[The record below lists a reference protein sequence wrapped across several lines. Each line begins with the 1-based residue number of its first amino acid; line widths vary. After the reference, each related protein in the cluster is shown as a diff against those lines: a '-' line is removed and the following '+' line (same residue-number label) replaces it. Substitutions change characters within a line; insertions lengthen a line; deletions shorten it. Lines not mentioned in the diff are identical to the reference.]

1 MRNTNK
7 GFTLIELIMVTIILG
22 ILAAVAIPRY
32 MSTVTKAEEAAE
44 DAVLAALR
52 AGLEN
57 YATTSAM
64 ENGRRSWPTD
74 PFEGAKVDGYR
85 GDTNPFDLNDGEW
98 AYLRDYQNW
107 DESRNMD
114 VAEGRIFHRRGD
126 NSVFSWYYTNEDRN
140 GDQGDDTGE
149 LGGREDYA
157 YETDEN

>member
-44 DAVLAALR
+44 DAVLSAIR

-57 YATTSAM
+57 AATTSAM

-74 PFEGAKVDGYR
+74 PFDVAKVDGHR
-85 GDTNPFDLNDGEW
+85 GDTDPFDLNDGEW
-98 AYLRDYQNW
+98 SYVRDYQNW
-107 DESRNMD
+107 DEGRNME
-114 VAEGRIFHRRGD
+114 VAEGRIFHRRSD
-126 NSVFSWYYTNEDRN
+126 NSVFSWYYTNVDRN
-140 GDQGDDTGE
+140 GEQGDDTGE
-149 LGGREDYA
+149 LGGREDFA

>member
-44 DAVLAALR
+44 DAVLASIK

-57 YATTSAM
+57 HATTSAM

-74 PFEGAKVDGYR
+74 PFQTVKVDGFR
-85 GDTNPFDLNDGEW
+85 GDTDPFDLGDGEW
-98 AYLRDYQNW
+98 SYRRDYQDWNQG
-107 DESRNMD
+107 RNME
-114 VAEGRIFHRRGD
+114 VASGYIFHRRGD
-126 NSVFSWYYTNEDRN
+126 NSVWRWYYTNEDRN

-149 LGGREDYA
+149 LGGRSDFA
-157 YETDEN
+157 YETDE